1 MTTNSGRHRYVPG
14 ESVVL
19 DETTVDLA
27 SLDLHDSAGAPLT
40 EECFERLADQAKSQ
54 QRRGLTPGGKS
65 LNGDGSHSPVLR
77 LVVSN
82 EMRDK
87 VAQAASVQRMSVS
100 RWLPGAVEEKL
111 AA

>member
-1 MTTNSGRHRYVPG
+1 MTIDSSHHRYVPG

-27 SLDLHDSAGAPLT
+27 SLNLHDSTGNTLT
-40 EECFERLADQAKSQ
+40 EDYFERLADQAESQ

-87 VAQAASVQRMSVS
+87 VAQAAADQHMSVS
-100 RWLPGAVEEKL
+100 RWLRGVVEEKL